1 MITSWNLFMP
11 KETLIELYNLD
22 PDTTGALMIYLKDI
36 DQAAEVMD
44 LVRERLAGLGYNMM
58 DHDPNPFF
66 MKFETVNGQDFSGQ
80 KIDLTTWNDE
90 VSFMSRIRDGINGVT
105 FFLLMVLMGI
115 VTLGIVNA
123 LWIAVRERTRE
134 IGTLRA
140 IGMQRRGILT
150 MVVIEAGILGFFAT
164 SLGVF
169 GGAAIA
175 LTLEAMG
182 ITIPEEGVQMILLT
196 EKLHWWLICLNF

>member
-1 MITSWNLFMP
+1 
-11 KETLIELYNLD
+11 
-22 PDTTGALMIYLKDI
+22 
-36 DQAAEVMD
+36 
-44 LVRERLAGLGYNMM
+44 MM

-196 EKLHWWLICLNF
+196 EKLHLVVDMSQLLMTIAGFTIFTMIASVWPAFKAARMDPITAIQMTK